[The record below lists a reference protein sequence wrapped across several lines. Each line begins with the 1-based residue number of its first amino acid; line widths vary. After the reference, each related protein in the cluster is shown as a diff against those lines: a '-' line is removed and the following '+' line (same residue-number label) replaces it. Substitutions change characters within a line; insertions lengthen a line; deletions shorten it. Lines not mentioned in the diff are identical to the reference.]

1 MGKIFESCI
10 CYSSSGL
17 LPSTQYFYICGD
29 PASNV
34 FSEEHNFTTLALPSP
49 IAYPARIAVVG
60 DLGLTYNSTSTID
73 HVIQNDPTM
82 LVMIGDLSYANQ
94 YLTTGESA
102 SCYSCAFPTAPT
114 RETFQPHWDNWGRW
128 ATPPSLSSCCKFRC
142 NRTQILQM
150 KVDIFGLPLKLPF
163 FVPSF
168 S

>member
-1 MGKIFESCI
+1 M
-10 CYSSSGL
+10 
-17 LPSTQYFYICGD
+17 
-29 PASNV
+29 

-114 RETFQPHWDNWGRW
+114 RETFQPHWDNWGR
-128 ATPPSLSSCCKFRC
+128 
-142 NRTQILQM
+142 
-150 KVDIFGLPLKLPF
+150 
-163 FVPSF
+163 
-168 S
+168 

>member
-1 MGKIFESCI
+1 MGKFFEWCI

-17 LPSTQYFYICGD
+17 LPSTQYFYTCGD

-34 FSEEHNFTTLALPSP
+34 FSEEHNFTTLPLPSP

-114 RETFQPHWDNWGRW
+114 RETFQPHWDNWGR
-128 ATPPSLSSCCKFRC
+128 
-142 NRTQILQM
+142 
-150 KVDIFGLPLKLPF
+150 
-163 FVPSF
+163 
-168 S
+168 